1 MKFVRIL
8 WFQTVLVLLL
18 TSLPHSAGATQAHGA
33 PEGLYVHQFS
43 HLFFI
48 FAMAILIY
56 WLRSRGLVR
65 QTGWRYLQYA
75 ALFFILWS
83 VDAFLVHL
91 LDEQFKLV
99 AVTRTG
105 PWQLRL
111 DTPAGLGFLAPLY
124 YLLKLDHLVCVPG
137 LFFLYLGLRRLS
149 LETEGPEEPEGSA

>member
-1 MKFVRIL
+1 MKIIRSIL
-8 WFQTVLVLLL
+8 IQALLVPVLS
-18 TSLPHSAGATQAHGA
+18 SLPHTAWATQAHGA

-56 WLRSRGLVR
+56 WLRSRRLVR
-65 QTGWRYLQYA
+65 QSGWRYLQYA

-83 VDAFLVHL
+83 MDAFLVHL

-105 PWQLRL
+105 PWQMRL
-111 DTPAGLGFLAPLY
+111 DTPDGLGFLAPVY
-124 YLLKLDHLVCVPG
+124 YLLKLDHLACVPG

-149 LETEGPEEPEGSA
+149 LETEGSEEPEGSA

>member
-1 MKFVRIL
+1 MKVIRPLMFQAALACIL
-8 WFQTVLVLLL
+8 TCLAQPVW
-18 TSLPHSAGATQAHGA
+18 ATQAHGA

-65 QTGWRYLQYA
+65 QSGWRYLQYA
-75 ALFFILWS
+75 AVFFILWS
-83 VDAFLVHL
+83 MDAFLVHL

-111 DTPAGLGFLAPLY
+111 DTPEGLGFLAPLY

-149 LETEGPEEPEGSA
+149 LETEGSE

>member
-1 MKFVRIL
+1 MKVIQPL
-8 WFQTVLVLLL
+8 MFQAALVWIL
-18 TSLPHSAGATQAHGA
+18 TSLPNPAWATQAHGA

-48 FAMAILIY
+48 FAMGILVY
-56 WLRSRGLVR
+56 WLRSRGLIR
-65 QTGWRYLQYA
+65 QSGWRYLQYA
-75 ALFFILWS
+75 AFFFILWS
-83 VDAFLVHL
+83 MDAFLVHL
-91 LDEQFKLV
+91 LDEQFKMV

-111 DTPAGLGFLAPLY
+111 DTPEGLGFLAPLY

-149 LETEGPEEPEGSA
+149 LETEGSEEPKGSA

>member
-1 MKFVRIL
+1 MKVIRPL
-8 WFQTVLVLLL
+8 MFQAALACIL
-18 TSLPHSAGATQAHGA
+18 TSLAQPVWATQAHGA

-65 QTGWRYLQYA
+65 QSGWRYLQYA

-83 VDAFLVHL
+83 MDAFLVHL

-111 DTPAGLGFLAPLY
+111 DTPEGFAFLAPLY
-124 YLLKLDHLVCVPG
+124 YLLKLDHLICVPG
-137 LFFLYLGLRRLS
+137 LFFLYLGICRLS
-149 LETEGPEEPEGSA
+149 RETEGPEGSA